1 MQADKVSQTAGTS
14 GGASPPRGKRL
25 IVSLFGGLNLHCGGH
40 KIELRIRKAEAL
52 VGYLALSPTQSETR
66 ERIVGLLWSE
76 TDESHARAS
85 LRQVLLILR
94 SAFAEHGFQGL
105 STSKTEIALDAAA
118 VDLDV
123 RSVLESVDAGRPSE
137 LLFERAQ
144 LSETLLAGYDDLDQS
159 FGEWL
164 TLERSNLLQRLMRR
178 LDEQLANAALSR
190 RELKRVANALIQ
202 LNPGHEGGFQAL
214 IRQYADDGDTGGA
227 LAAYKKL
234 WDWLDEEYA
243 MEPSEKTQELI
254 AAIKSG
260 SYRSAPL
267 APSMQ
272 QVLSLADTASH
283 EADTNQR
290 GDEVA
295 VLDRQGKP
303 HEAAIVHV
311 HISGYSQI
319 ALSHLAAAS
328 QLSRMLQD
336 QVIAPTVAQRKGRLI
351 KVVEETIFLEFA
363 SATEAVECV
372 FELQRKVRSFNEQ
385 LAADQRLILRA
396 GIHVAEAVAAGND
409 LVGDEVRIP
418 STLLGLT
425 DQEGIVVSGVAL
437 ARTASPLK
445 SEFEDLGAIPLE
457 GVAAPMRAFR
467 WSGFGAPK
475 ATASFRVPL
484 RPPPNLPSIAVIP
497 FRNLGLTAADDYFA
511 QGLVEDI
518 VISLAG
524 LRELFVVSRASTL
537 AFSAHTDDFQSIG
550 RALGVRYV
558 LVGTLRRTGGRL
570 RVSVQLCDAQSGATL
585 WAETT
590 DIEVHE
596 LFDVQDSIVQRVVT
610 GIAPNVHRA
619 ELQHS
624 LRKRPESFTA
634 YDYTLQ
640 ALHLIFRLER
650 RQFEQSRAY
659 LQMAIEAD
667 PDYAMPFAW
676 AARWH
681 NLNVGQ
687 GWSADVAADTH
698 AALRLAAAAIQL
710 EPNNS
715 LGLATYGLLQA
726 FLRHDHDC
734 ARIYVDKALLASP
747 NDALAWAIASITSSF
762 VGQGDEAVRRS
773 TQALRLSPFDRNSFY
788 FYGVLSLAYYVCG
801 DYEEGVKWARVSAGE
816 NPQFTANLRV
826 LAACLAAA
834 NRPVEA
840 REAGQVL
847 LAREPDFTLARF
859 RAARLAFKKDSL
871 RNLHLEH
878 LRIAGIPD

>member
-1 MQADKVSQTAGTS
+1 MEPSDKT
-14 GGASPPRGKRL
+14 
-25 IVSLFGGLNLHCGGH
+25 
-40 KIELRIRKAEAL
+40 
-52 VGYLALSPTQSETR
+52 
-66 ERIVGLLWSE
+66 
-76 TDESHARAS
+76 
-85 LRQVLLILR
+85 
-94 SAFAEHGFQGL
+94 
-105 STSKTEIALDAAA
+105 
-118 VDLDV
+118 
-123 RSVLESVDAGRPSE
+123 
-137 LLFERAQ
+137 
-144 LSETLLAGYDDLDQS
+144 
-159 FGEWL
+159 
-164 TLERSNLLQRLMRR
+164 
-178 LDEQLANAALSR
+178 
-190 RELKRVANALIQ
+190 
-202 LNPGHEGGFQAL
+202 QAL
-214 IRQYADDGDTGGA
+214 IT
-227 LAAYKKL
+227 
-234 WDWLDEEYA
+234 
-243 MEPSEKTQELI
+243 
-254 AAIKSG
+254 AIKSG
-260 SYRSAPL
+260 TYRATPL
-267 APSMQ
+267 APSMPG
-272 QVLSLADTASH
+272 LSALADTAAH
-283 EADTNQR
+283 EAGANEL

-295 VLDRQGKP
+295 VLDRRGKP
-303 HEAAIVHV
+303 REAAIVHL
-311 HISGYSQI
+311 HIAGYSRI
-319 ALSHLAAAS
+319 GAPHMAAAS
-328 QLSRMLQD
+328 PLWRMLQD
-336 QVIAPTVAQRKGRLI
+336 QVIAATVAQRDGRHI
-351 KVVEETIFLEFA
+351 KVVEDTISLEFA
-363 SATEAVECV
+363 SATDAIECV

-385 LAADQRLILRA
+385 LPADQGLLLRA
-396 GIHVAEAVAAGND
+396 GIHVAEVVAEEDD
-409 LVGDEVRIP
+409 LVGDEVHFP
-418 STLLGLT
+418 SRLLSLA
-425 DQEGIVVSGVAL
+425 DHEGIVVSGAAL
-437 ARTASPLK
+437 GRAAGRLK

-457 GVAAPMRAFR
+457 GIAAPLRAFR
-467 WSGFGAPK
+467 WTGFNAAR

-484 RPPPNLPSIAVIP
+484 RPPPDRPSIAVIP
-497 FRNLGLTAADDYFA
+497 FRNLGSTAADDYFA

-537 AFSAHTDDFQSIG
+537 AFSANADDFQSIG

-558 LVGTLRRTGGRL
+558 LVGTLRRSGGRL
-570 RVSVQLCDAQSGATL
+570 RVSVQLCDAESGATL

-619 ELQHS
+619 EFEHS

-640 ALHLIFRLER
+640 ALHLILRLER

-659 LQMAIEAD
+659 LQKAIEAD

-687 GWSADVAADTH
+687 GWSADVAADTN

-762 VGQGDEAVRRS
+762 VGQGEEAVRRS

-801 DYEEGVKWARVSAGE
+801 DYEEAVKWARVSAGE

-834 NRPVEA
+834 NRPLEA
-840 REAGQVL
+840 REAAQAL
-847 LAREPDFTLARF
+847 LAREPNFTLTRF
-859 RAARLAFKKDSL
+859 RAGRLAFKDELL
-871 RNLHLEH
+871 RKLHLEH
-878 LRIAGIPD
+878 LRLAGIPD

>member
-1 MQADKVSQTAGTS
+1 
-14 GGASPPRGKRL
+14 
-25 IVSLFGGLNLHCGGH
+25 VSLFGGLNLHCGGH
-40 KIELRIRKAEAL
+40 KIELRNRKAEAL
-52 VGYLALSPTQSETR
+52 VGYLALSPSQSETR
-66 ERIVGLLWSE
+66 ERVVGLLWSE
-76 TDESHARAS
+76 TEESRARAS
-85 LRQVLLILR
+85 LRQVLLVLR
-94 SAFAEHGFQGL
+94 SAFEQHGFQGF
-105 STSKTEIALDAAA
+105 STSKLEIALDAAA

-123 RSVLESVDAGRPSE
+123 RSVLESIDAGRPRD
-137 LLFERAQ
+137 LLFERSRI
-144 LSETLLAGYDDLDQS
+144 SETLLTGYDDLDQA

-164 TLERSNLLQRLMRR
+164 LIERGNLLQRLVRR
-178 LDEQLANAALSR
+178 LEEQLANATLNA
-190 RELKRVANALIQ
+190 REHKRVAESLIQ
-202 LNPGHEGGFQAL
+202 LNPGHEGAYQAL
-214 IRQYADDGDTGGA
+214 IRQYADEGDIGDA

-234 WDWLDEEYA
+234 WDWLGEEYD
-243 MEPSEKTQELI
+243 MEPSEKTQTLI

-260 SYRSAPL
+260 TYRAAPL
-267 APSMQ
+267 APSMPS
-272 QVLSLADTASH
+272 VPAPADAAAR
-283 EADTNQR
+283 EADANKLR
-290 GDEVA
+290 GEVT
-295 VLDRQGKP
+295 VLDRRGKP
-303 HEAAIVHV
+303 RAATIVHL
-311 HISGYSQI
+311 HIAGYSPI
-319 ALSHLAAAS
+319 ASPHMTAAS
-328 QLSRMLQD
+328 PLWRTLQD
-336 QVIAPTVAQRKGRLI
+336 QVIAATVAQHNGRLI
-351 KVVEETIFLEFA
+351 KVAENTIYLEFA
-363 SATEAVECV
+363 FATEALQCV
-372 FELQRKVRSFNEQ
+372 FELQRKIRLFSDQ
-385 LAADQRLILRA
+385 LPTDQALFLRA
-396 GIHVAEAVAAGND
+396 GLHVAEVVAEGD
-409 LVGDEVRIP
+409 ELIGDEVHIP
-418 STLLGLT
+418 SKLLSLA

-437 ARTASPLK
+437 GSAAGPLK

-457 GVAAPMRAFR
+457 GVAAPLRVFR
-467 WSGFGAPK
+467 WIGSVAPTT
-475 ATASFRVPL
+475 AASFRVPL
-484 RPPPNLPSIAVIP
+484 RPPPDRPSIAVIP
-497 FRNLGLTAADDYFA
+497 FRNLGSTEADDYFA

-537 AFSAHTDDFQSIG
+537 AFSANADDFQSIG

-558 LVGTLRRTGGRL
+558 LIGALRRSGSRL

-590 DIEVHE
+590 DIAIHE

-619 ELQHS
+619 ELEHS

-640 ALHLIFRLER
+640 ALHLILRLER

-659 LQMAIEAD
+659 LQKAIEAD

-687 GWSADVAADTH
+687 GWSVDIAADTN

-762 VGQGDEAVRRS
+762 VGQGGEAIRRS

-816 NPQFTANLRV
+816 NPQYTANLRV

-834 NRPVEA
+834 NRPLEA
-840 REAGQVL
+840 REAAQAL

-859 RAARLAFKKDSL
+859 RAGRLAFKEDSL

-878 LRIAGIPD
+878 LRMAGIPD